1 MQGPWRRVVYVGIY
15 ELIAIVLVS
24 AGLLLMSDGSLLQS
38 SALAAAT
45 LVVAVA
51 WNVVFN
57 NLFERWEARRARP
70 GRSLG
75 VRVAHALGFEGG
87 LVVFIVPLIAWWLQ
101 VSLAQALAMNLAL
114 MLFFLVYTFAFNW
127 AFDVVFGL
135 PASAMGQSR
144 QLD

>member
-45 LVVAVA
+45 SVVAVA

-87 LVVFIVPLIAWWLQ
+87 LVAFIVPLIAWWLQ